1 MQIGRMTVAG
11 GIGKRVRGALGP
23 VLPRGRAGAFLLGA
37 LTALAGAVMAS
48 GPPAGNAAGG
58 LAMLA
63 LAVGMVGTTRSAPPR
78 EENPDSTL
86 ETLRSHMVEAQDGC
100 LQVIEPASVPEDPYL
115 EGLVRDYNKMIQS
128 LRSTFAYV
136 EECQNKVLAERNK
149 IDALLQSLPG
159 ALLSV
164 DENLV
169 INTVN
174 RQAEELLEGAEPDL
188 LGRNLFDVLTLNEGD
203 RSLLRDAFLYKW
215 PIRNQELSLRVGGEV
230 RAFTVNLSFLSQEDS
245 DMGAVATLQDITEY
259 KHLQESVYNR
269 EKLVAMGQLAAGV
282 AHELNTPLGN
292 ILGYSQLMEQCL
304 EDPQK
309 LAQYTEVVAEEAKQC
324 SRIVQDLLNYARKDQ
339 CMGDTCDLNQL
350 IHEVND
356 TFINCRLKRHKVEI
370 ETDLSPEVAEV
381 MGGCGELDIVFT
393 NLILNAIQ
401 ALKKVSSPRVVL
413 RTWMDSPGLVGAS
426 VEDNGPGVSP
436 EARSRIFDPFFT
448 TKDVGE
454 GTGLG
459 LSISQAMLSKR
470 GGYLLYDTEY
480 TEGARFVLKLPA
492 GKANEPD
499 HEAG

>member
-1 MQIGRMTVAG
+1 MGYRHRIAAIKEGIREG
-11 GIGKRVRGALGP
+11 GAMRPVFPGKGVQGFA
-23 VLPRGRAGAFLLGA
+23 LGA
-37 LTALAGAVMAS
+37 LVAWMVLAVGGS
-48 GPPAGNAAGG
+48 PPGGELTGG
-58 LAMLA
+58 LAILT
-63 LAVGMVGTTRSAPPR
+63 LLVGMVGTMRSVPDKADTQDPALAILR
-78 EENPDSTL
+78 E
-86 ETLRSHMVEAQDGC
+86 HIVEAQDGC
-100 LQVIEPASVPEDPYL
+100 LQVIEPEEMPAGSNLD
-115 EGLVRDYNKMIQS
+115 GLIRDYNTMIES

-164 DENLV
+164 DENLE

-174 RQAEELLEGAEPDL
+174 RQAEDLLEGTSDEL
-188 LGRNLFDVLTLNEGD
+188 LGRNLFDLLNLNEGD
-203 RSLLRDAFLYKW
+203 RSLLRDAFLYKR
-215 PIRNQELSLRVGGEV
+215 PIRNQELALRVGGEV
-230 RAFTVNLSFLSQEDS
+230 RAYTVNLSFLTQEDS

-292 ILGYSQLMEQCL
+292 ILGYSQLMEHCL
-304 EDPQK
+304 EEPDK

-350 IHEVND
+350 IQEVND
-356 TFINCRLKRHKVEI
+356 TFINCRLKRHKVAI
-370 ETDLSPEVAEV
+370 ETDLAPDVAEV

-401 ALKKVSSPRVVL
+401 ALKKVTNPRVVL
-413 RTWMDSPGLVGAS
+413 RTWMDSAGFVGAC

-436 EARSRIFDPFFT
+436 EARSRMFDPFFT

-470 GGYLLYDTEY
+470 GGFLLYDNEY
-480 TEGARFVLKLPA
+480 TDGARFVLKLPA

-499 HEAG
+499 HESG